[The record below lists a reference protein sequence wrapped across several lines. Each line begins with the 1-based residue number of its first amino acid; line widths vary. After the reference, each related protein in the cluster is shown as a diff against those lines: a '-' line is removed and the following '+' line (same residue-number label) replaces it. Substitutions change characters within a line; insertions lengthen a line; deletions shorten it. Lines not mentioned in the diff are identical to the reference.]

1 MVKGVFL
8 CRSFREGEEADIV
21 GQEMKIFVA
30 DSMEESILDQL
41 RSKYTVEYQP
51 KASAQTLPSVIGDA
65 EVLVVR
71 STVVNVQCIQAAKNL
86 KLVIR
91 AGAGYNTIC
100 TEDCAKKGIAVCN
113 TPGTNSAA
121 VAELTMMHIINCD
134 RQASKQ
140 YIRLADGHWEKNAF
154 AKAKGLNGNVIGV
167 LGRGN
172 IASRV
177 ITAAKAF
184 GMKVAQ
190 WSGRLTREDAEK
202 AGTIFCATPE
212 DLARISDF
220 VTVHLPKT
228 PQTDHML
235 NKKFF
240 DAMKDGAVFVNAARG
255 DLMNTKDL
263 IEAIDKKHLRVA
275 LDTYENEPTNNAGC
289 AFEQTDLVKKCYSC
303 TMHCGASTDE
313 ASLCTGQEVV
323 NVIAKYVET
332 GEFLHKVN

>member
-1 MVKGVFL
+1 M
-8 CRSFREGEEADIV
+8 S
-21 GQEMKIFVA
+21 IFVA
-30 DSMEESILDQL
+30 DSMESSILEQL
-41 RSKYTVEYQP
+41 KAKYNVVYEP
-51 KASAQTLPSVIGDA
+51 KASADSLPKMIGDA
-65 EVLVVR
+65 EILVVR
-71 STVVNVQCIQAAKNL
+71 STVVNVSCIEAAKNL

-91 AGAGYNTIC
+91 AGSGFNTIC
-100 TEDCAKKGIAVCN
+100 CDECAKKGIAVCN

-134 RQASKQ
+134 RQATKQ
-140 YIRLADGHWEKNAF
+140 YIRLSEGHWEKNAF
-154 AKAKGLNGNVIGV
+154 SKAKGLNGNTIGV
-167 LGRGN
+167 LGRGA

-202 AGTIFCATPE
+202 AGTIFCSTPIE
-212 DLARISDF
+212 LAKISDF
-220 VTVHLPKT
+220 VTIHLPKT
-228 PQTDHML
+228 PQTDHMI
-235 NKKFF
+235 NKEFL

-255 DLMNTKDL
+255 DLMVTKDL

-275 LDTYENEPTNNAGC
+275 LDTYEHEPTNNAGC
-289 AFEQTDLVKKCYSC
+289 AFEQTELIKKCYSC

-323 NVIAKYVET
+323 NVINKFKET